1 MSNTII
7 SITAIVVLL
16 AGSGYVLY
24 QERSR
29 AALFFFA
36 VLTVTALTDLF
47 DLLSLTIPSNAFFW
61 KKCALHSE
69 SFLPVFW
76 ILCSL
81 TYARKSGPW
90 KSGVVLKLVTVSSLL
105 LSVLPLMLSQSAFF
119 YAPDFPDERIIFL
132 GNAGFF
138 FYIAIMAFLV
148 VALVSFENTLVN
160 ASSDALW
167 GVKFE
172 VVGLTTIL
180 TVQVFYFSQALLYRS
195 LNMNYLPLRSFMY
208 LVAAALMAYSFVY
221 YRSKVRIQISRQVAF
236 KSFVLAA
243 VGLYLIVL
251 GLVGEGMQ
259 YSGIH
264 FPRAVTTLV
273 AFLLGIALLLLML
286 SERFRREVK
295 VSLHK
300 NLFQN
305 KHDYRTQWLRFTKQ
319 LSSSRSG
326 AELLQHILSEYCD
339 IFGITG
345 SALYL
350 FEENRSCYCVLAEH
364 VMELHDEVVPANN
377 SLIGF
382 MTARA
387 WVVSIAEANEEIAA
401 EDVRFFR
408 ENRISFVVPLFGN
421 DRLEGFIVLGPPV
434 DSNEVYIYEDFDL
447 MKTIASQASMAI
459 LHQRL
464 SEQITQAREIE
475 AIGNVATFVVHDLK
489 NLVSNLSLIVENSTR
504 HIHNPDFQ
512 GDMLKSLG
520 NTVEKMQKLIKKLKN
535 LGMQGSVNKQPVDV
549 LDLAERTAQ
558 LVVGNVITVTGT
570 AEIVCMD
577 ESEIQKVI
585 LNLIMNAIEASGP
598 QKPVEVEV
606 GRSTVPFVRVIDQG
620 CGIPAHF
627 IRSELFKPFKTTK
640 SQGLG
645 IGLYQCRKVVEAH
658 GGRIE
663 VSSQEGKGSV
673 FTVWFTGS

>member
-1 MSNTII
+1 M
-7 SITAIVVLL
+7 
-16 AGSGYVLY
+16 
-24 QERSR
+24 
-29 AALFFFA
+29 
-36 VLTVTALTDLF
+36 
-47 DLLSLTIPSNAFFW
+47 PSNSFFW
-61 KKCALHSE
+61 KSCVLHTE

-81 TYARKSGPW
+81 TYARKTGPW
-90 KSGVVLKLVTVSSLL
+90 KIGVVLKLVIASSLL
-105 LSVLPLMLSQSAFF
+105 LAVLPQILPQSAFF

-138 FYIAIMAFLV
+138 FYIAIMAYLV
-148 VALVSFENTLVN
+148 FALVNFENTLAN

-172 VVGLTTIL
+172 VVGLGTIL
-180 TVQVFYFSQALLYRS
+180 TVQLFYFSQALLYRS

-208 LVAAALMAYSFVY
+208 LVAAALMAYSFAC

-236 KSFVLAA
+236 KSFVLSA
-243 VGLYLIVL
+243 VGLYLILL
-251 GLVGEGMQ
+251 GLMGEGMQ
-259 YSGIH
+259 YSDIH
-264 FPRAVTTLV
+264 FPRAVTALV
-273 AFLLGIALLLLML
+273 AFLLGIALLLLLL

-300 NLFQN
+300 NFFQN
-305 KHDYRTQWLRFTKQ
+305 KHDYRTQWLRFTGQ

-345 SALYL
+345 AALYL

-364 VMELHDEVVPANN
+364 VMELHEEVISANN

-382 MTARA
+382 MAARA
-387 WVVSIAEANEEIAA
+387 WVVSLAEANIEIAA

-408 ENRISFVVPLFGN
+408 ENHISFVVPLFGN
-421 DRLEGFIVLGPPV
+421 DRLEGFIVLGQPV
-434 DSNEVYIYEDFDL
+434 DNKEVYIYEDFDL

-512 GDMLKSLG
+512 SDMLMSLG
-520 NTVEKMQKLIKKLKN
+520 NTVEKMQKLIKQLKN
-535 LGMQGSVNKQPVDV
+535 LGKQGSINKQPVDV

-558 LVVGNVITVTGT
+558 LVVGNVIIVTGT

-606 GRSTVPFVRVIDQG
+606 GRSTV
-620 CGIPAHF
+620 
-627 IRSELFKPFKTTK
+627 
-640 SQGLG
+640 
-645 IGLYQCRKVVEAH
+645 
-658 GGRIE
+658 
-663 VSSQEGKGSV
+663 
-673 FTVWFTGS
+673 